1 MQINLSALDNMMDEL
16 ATQQWST
23 SSEVFPLEFCQSLL
37 QECLRLEN
45 EGALKKAA
53 IGFGQEKSIHSEIRG
68 DSTFWL
74 SENTENPT
82 HQNFLEALCAIREQL
97 NRGLYLGLR
106 REEAHYAVYP
116 PKTGYQKHV
125 DNHRGQGH
133 RLITFILYLNENWQ
147 SLDGGALSI
156 FKPENDEDL
165 LTQVPPQMGTF
176 VLFCS
181 DVFPHQVEESFAPR
195 RSLTG
200 WFRNDAL

>member
-16 ATQQWST
+16 ATKKWS
-23 SSEVFPLEFCQSLL
+23 SSNEVFSLEFCQSLL
-37 QECLRLEN
+37 QECRRLEGD
-45 EGALKKAA
+45 GAFKKAA
-53 IGFGQEKSIHSEIRG
+53 IGFGQDKSIQSEIRG
-68 DSTFWL
+68 DLTFWL
-74 SENTENPT
+74 TEDSSNEI
-82 HQNFLEALCAIREQL
+82 QNSFLEALHTIRQEL

-125 DNHRGQGH
+125 DNHRRQGH
-133 RLITFILYLNENWQ
+133 RLITFILYLNENWKPA
-147 SLDGGALSI
+147 DGGALSI
-156 FKPENDEDL
+156 FAPDND
-165 LTQVPPQMGTF
+165 TQVITQIAPQMGTL

-181 DVFPHQVEESFAPR
+181 DIFPHQVEESFAPR